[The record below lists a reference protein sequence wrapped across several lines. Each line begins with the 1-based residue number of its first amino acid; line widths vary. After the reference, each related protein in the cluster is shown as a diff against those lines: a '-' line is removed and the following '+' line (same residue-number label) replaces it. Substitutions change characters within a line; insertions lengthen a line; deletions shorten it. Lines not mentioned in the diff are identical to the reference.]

1 MPVSSRI
8 VTIDTSKSTL
18 AAGAYTLPDA
28 ARLLNL
34 PLPRLRTWVSGS
46 LEAESNVS
54 ARRYPAGRLS
64 SKGAGR
70 DRTFSFLT
78 LIELFSIAQLRA
90 RGVSMGTLRTARTE
104 LAERY
109 QTPHPF
115 ALEGLLTDGRKLLKE
130 LGDASLLELC
140 AGGQTSFAS
149 VIVPFCHRLDFDA
162 NTRLATRFFL
172 NGRTSIVV
180 VDPHHSFGRPT
191 IDGTNITTE
200 AIASLIRGGE
210 KIADVAADFRL
221 DPSKIEEAWGFEVRL
236 AA

>member
-1 MPVSSRI
+1 M
-8 VTIDTSKSTL
+8 TTDTSIPTL

-34 PLPRLRTWVSGS
+34 PLARLRTWVSGS
-46 LEAESNVS
+46 VALDPEDSN
-54 ARRYPAGRLS
+54 RRYPVGQLA

-90 RGVSMGTLRTARTE
+90 RGVSMGTLRKARAE
-104 LAERY
+104 LALRY

-115 ALEGLLTDGRKLLKE
+115 ALEGLLTDGRRLLKE

-140 AGGQTSFAS
+140 TGGQTSFES
-149 VIVPFCHRLDFDA
+149 VLAPFCQRLDFDTS
-162 NTRLATRFFL
+162 TRLATRFFP
-172 NGRTSIVV
+172 NGRGSIVV
-180 VDPHHSFGRPT
+180 VDPHHSFGRPI

-210 KIADVAADFRL
+210 KIEDVAADFEL
-221 DPSKIEEAWGFEVRL
+221 DPAQVQEAWGFETRL